1 METTGRERG
10 IEGRR
15 NWRKER
21 KDRGT
26 CELENGAKGQRGFG
40 TGERR
45 EGTERGVTARRREEI

>member
-15 NWRKER
+15 NWREER

-26 CELENGAKGQRGFG
+26 CELENGAKEQKTGRRDRGALELEN
-40 TGERR
+40 GEKEQK
-45 EGTERGVTARRREEI
+45 EG